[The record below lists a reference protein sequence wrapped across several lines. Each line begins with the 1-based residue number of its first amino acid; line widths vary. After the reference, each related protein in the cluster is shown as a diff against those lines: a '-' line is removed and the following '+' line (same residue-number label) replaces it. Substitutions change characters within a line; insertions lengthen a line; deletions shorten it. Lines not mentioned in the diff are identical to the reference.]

1 MFFMKATLIRSLNDP
16 KQLEELYRKDK
27 QSFTQAFNELDASQK
42 DQLYFIFWNTRLNY
56 KEKNQLLLIEKKFF
70 ASLFWLSLLV

>member
-27 QSFTQAFNELDASQK
+27 LSFTQAFNELDASQK
-42 DQLYFIFWNTRLNY
+42 D
-56 KEKNQLLLIEKKFF
+56 
-70 ASLFWLSLLV
+70 